1 MRTGLQEVKESIDR
15 AKAKSSGTN
24 TGRGLNYFSFKSGE
38 KKILRFLTDDVI
50 TANFYEFI
58 CNNDGR
64 PHDFL
69 YAPDVLEGAED
80 YVAKYGGRMFERG
93 MSGPLVD
100 PIMKERTVALAVL
113 REEVPTKDGLRLQD
127 YEYEVESNGQQYKAR
142 WFGIV
147 KQAQQ
152 NFWTHLVA
160 ASNRYGGTICN
171 RDYEISREGTGFDTK
186 YHIIPI
192 DPDPD
197 LKDLDTVKKFYGYGK
212 EFDQS
217 DPDRFLFCPQTLHDW
232 AKNYASEER
241 VKYWL
246 APKEGGTTEP
256 SGMDEFASATT
267 SNSGDEA
274 QVVTP
279 QSTDFGSLKERLL
292 KNK

>member
-1 MRTGLQEVKESIDR
+1 MAAKKSNPAMEFLLAHLKKNKKATYAECKE
-15 AKAKSSGTN
+15 AAG
-24 TGRGLNYFSFKSGE
+24 
-38 KKILRFLTDDVI
+38 KKK
-50 TANFYEFI
+50 
-58 CNNDGR
+58 
-64 PHDFL
+64 
-69 YAPDVLEGAED
+69 LEIW
-80 YVAKYGGRMFERG
+80 
-93 MSGPLVD
+93 
-100 PIMKERTVALAVL
+100 PIMFGRAQAML
-113 REEVPTKDGLRLQD
+113 
-127 YEYEVESNGQQYKAR
+127 
-142 WFGIV
+142 GIV

-197 LKDLDTVKKFYGYGK
+197 LKDLDVVKKFYGYGK

-246 APKEGGTTEP
+246 APKEGSAEP